1 MCMIITVY
9 SDTICCGDI
18 AIGLYRRPSYV
29 RPRSAVNPI
38 DTGEVVKI
46 MVAYPKGTNKS
57 LLSKMSSSSIIVVN
71 ARKRG

>member
-1 MCMIITVY
+1 MIITVY
-9 SDTICCGDI
+9 SDTICSGDN
-18 AIGLYRRPSYV
+18 AIKLYRHPLYV

-38 DTGEVVKI
+38 DTAEVVKI

-57 LLSKMSSSSIIVVN
+57 LLSKMISSSIIVVN